1 MNEKNS
7 QRKRDRD
14 RQRERKK
21 GRPSQQQ
28 VINLGKET
36 EEHGFID

>member
-21 GRPSQQQ
+21 GRPIQQQ
-28 VINLGKET
+28 VINFGKET
-36 EEHGFID
+36 KENGFID